1 MHELA
6 ICQSLLSEIAHI
18 AMPYSGREVT
28 EIVVAVGPL
37 SGVEPQLLER
47 AFSVA
52 RCGTIARRATLIFE
66 AVAVVVR
73 CKACGTQTTVAA
85 NALLCGTCGT
95 WQVELASGDEMVLKR
110 VELSDIQE
118 SAAPD

>member
-6 ICQSLLSEIAHI
+6 ICQSLLSKIAHI
-18 AMPYSGREVT
+18 AAPYSGREVT
-28 EIVVAVGPL
+28 EIVVAIGPL

-52 RCGTIARRATLIFE
+52 RCGTIASQAMLIFE
-66 AVAVVVR
+66 AVPVVVR
-73 CKACGTQTTVAA
+73 CRGCKSETAVAS

-110 VELSDIQE
+110 VELADVAE
-118 SAAPD
+118 TAAE

>member
-1 MHELA
+1 MHELT
-6 ICQSLLSEIAHI
+6 ICQSLLSKIAHI
-18 AMPYSGREVT
+18 ATPYTGCEVT

-52 RCGTIARRATLIFE
+52 ELDLDRASSIF
-66 AVAVVVR
+66 
-73 CKACGTQTTVAA
+73 AA

-95 WQVELASGDEMVLKR
+95 WQVELRSGDEMLLKR
-110 VELSDIQE
+110 VKLADVEE
-118 SAAPD
+118 SSATV

>member
-1 MHELA
+1 MHELT
-6 ICQSLLSEIAHI
+6 ICQSLLSKIAHI
-18 AMPYSGREVT
+18 ATPYTGCEVT

-52 RCGTIARRATLIFE
+52 RCGTVADRAMLIFE

-73 CKACGTQTTVAA
+73 CKTCETETIVAA

-95 WQVELASGDEMVLKR
+95 WQVELRSGDEMLLKR
-110 VELSDIQE
+110 VKLADVEE
-118 SAAPD
+118 SSATV